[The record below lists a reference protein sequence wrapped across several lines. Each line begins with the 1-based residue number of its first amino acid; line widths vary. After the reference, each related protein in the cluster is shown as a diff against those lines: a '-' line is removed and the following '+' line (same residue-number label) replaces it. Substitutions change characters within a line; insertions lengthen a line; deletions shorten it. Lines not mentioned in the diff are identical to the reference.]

1 MSFRAILSARSVFSV
16 SRSALIVRSFATRT
30 RFNVGTVARNGF
42 RGPQIRGFQSSVVRA
57 FPAPQ
62 EGKLT
67 IFIKC

>member
-1 MSFRAILSARSVFSV
+1 MSFRAILSARSLFNV

-30 RFNVGTVARNGF
+30 RLNVGTVARNGL

-57 FPAPQ
+57 FPAPK
-62 EGKLT
+62 EGKLS